1 MQRAAV
7 DRVMERHG
15 LSQRHACRLVGLDR
29 STLRYQRKR
38 PDDAAIR
45 QRLRELA
52 AERRRFGYRRLGWML
67 AREGHAMN
75 HKKLYRLYHE
85 EQLMVRR
92 RKGRKRALGTRT
104 PMTLPGAINQR
115 WSLDFVSDALSDG
128 RRFRIL
134 CIVDDFSRECLAT
147 VVDTSLGGVRVVRE
161 LEWLATERAVP
172 QVMVSD
178 NGTELTSGA
187 VLRWATG
194 RLEWHYIE
202 PGKPVQNAFVESFN
216 SRLRDECLNEH
227 VFLTLAEARETIE
240 AWRHDYNHRRPHS
253 SLGALTPTEF
263 AALKGRESLPPQEGE
278 TAGGLYL

>member
-1 MQRAAV
+1 
-7 DRVMERHG
+7 MERHG

-38 PDDAAIR
+38 PDDATVR

-75 HKKLYRLYHE
+75 HKKLYRLYRE
-85 EQLMVRR
+85 ERLMVRR
-92 RKGRKRALGTRT
+92 RRGRKRALGTRA

-161 LEWLATERAVP
+161 LEHLEFERSTPRVI
-172 QVMVSD
+172 VSD
-178 NGTELTSGA
+178 NGTELTSCA

-194 RLEWHYIE
+194 RLDWHYIE
-202 PGKPVQNAFVESFN
+202 PGKPVQNAFIESFN

-240 AWRHDYNHRRPHS
+240 TWRHDYNHLRPHG

-263 AALKGRESLPPQEGE
+263 AALKGQELQPPQEGE
-278 TAGGLYL
+278 KPDRLYL